1 MPRPRDPRPNDPDPA
16 TGFHFEVSIDRV
28 DIGAFTS
35 CEGLGAEYEVFEY
48 QEGGEN
54 SYVHRLPGR
63 LKFTPIKLTRP
74 VDAKSGLKSGGLAA
88 WFSQL
93 KDGVTRK
100 TASITAYDAH
110 RKPIAQWNLVGVYP
124 TRWTGPSL
132 SADGNNVPKETLEL
146 AHNGFI
152 K

>member
-1 MPRPRDPRPNDPDPA
+1 MAARTDPDPA
-16 TGFHFEVSIDRV
+16 TGLRFEVSFGEGIDL
-28 DIGAFTS
+28 GSFTA

-54 SYVHRLPGR
+54 GYVHRIPGR
-63 LKFTPIKLTRP
+63 LKFAPIKLTRP
-74 VDAKSGLKSGGLAA
+74 VDAKSGPSASGGLAA

-93 KDGVTRK
+93 KNEVTRR
-100 TASITAYDAH
+100 TAAITARDA
-110 RKPIAQWNLVGVYP
+110 KGNVIAQWNLVDVYP
-124 TRWTGPSL
+124 SRWTGPSL

>member
-1 MPRPRDPRPNDPDPA
+1 MPRPGDPRPNDPDPA
-16 TGFHFEVSIDRV
+16 TGLRFEVSIDRM
-28 DIGAFTS
+28 DIGAFTA

-54 SYVHRLPGR
+54 GYIHRIPGR

-74 VDAKSGLKSGGLAA
+74 VDAKSGFNSRGLAA

-93 KDGVTRK
+93 KNQVSRK
-100 TASITAYDAH
+100 TATITARDA
-110 RKPIAQWNLVGVYP
+110 RGNILAQWSLVDVYP
-124 TRWTGPSL
+124 SRWTGPSL